1 MDDLIERLRNF
12 EGSDELGNGDFS
24 LLHEAADALEEV
36 QMGLRYAA
44 SSAMQKGRRAMTDR
58 YENIRKALE
67 MGPTPEFFLAEIV
80 AQTNKRSLALAIRRE
95 LGEGYVI
102 TPGIDMLYAVR
113 RLARSR
119 KSLARAKTGRK

>member
-1 MDDLIERLRNF
+1 MSEY
-12 EGSDELGNGDFS
+12 DEMPRGDW
-24 LLHEAADALEEV
+24 
-36 QMGLRYAA
+36 
-44 SSAMQKGRRAMTDR
+44 
-58 YENIRKALE
+58 
-67 MGPTPEFFLAEIV
+67 PEFYLAEIV

-119 KSLARAKTGRK
+119 KSLARGVSGRRGR

>member
-1 MDDLIERLRNF
+1 MRDNSTFVCDLCHARVKETRWERQVCMS
-12 EGSDELGNGDFS
+12 EYDEMPRGD
-24 LLHEAADALEEV
+24 
-36 QMGLRYAA
+36 G
-44 SSAMQKGRRAMTDR
+44 
-58 YENIRKALE
+58 
-67 MGPTPEFFLAEIV
+67 PEFYLAEIV

-119 KSLARAKTGRK
+119 KSGRRGR

>member
-1 MDDLIERLRNF
+1 MSEY
-12 EGSDELGNGDFS
+12 DEMPRGD
-24 LLHEAADALEEV
+24 
-36 QMGLRYAA
+36 G
-44 SSAMQKGRRAMTDR
+44 
-58 YENIRKALE
+58 
-67 MGPTPEFFLAEIV
+67 PEFYLAEIV

-119 KSLARAKTGRK
+119 KSRALTYYNPRGRDIAKRLGRRK